1 MFSNKLILEIIKS
14 DLSIMPGI
22 VKIPENKDIIIDGKE
37 INIRVQLMS
46 NINIGETSKLLLNQL
61 RFKLVDKIKN
71 KDFNLNIIVY
81 I

>member
-22 VKIPENKDIIIDGKE
+22 VKIPENKDIIIDGKK

-46 NINIGETSKLLLNQL
+46 NINIGETSKLILNQL

>member
-37 INIRVQLMS
+37 INIRVRLMS
-46 NINIGETSKLLLNQL
+46 NISMGETSKLILSQL
-61 RFKLVDKIKN
+61 RFKFVDKIKN

>member
-1 MFSNKLILEIIKS
+1 MFSNKLILEIIKG

-46 NINIGETSKLLLNQL
+46 NINIGETSKLILNQL

>member
-1 MFSNKLILEIIKS
+1 MFSNKLILEIIKG

-46 NINIGETSKLLLNQL
+46 NINIGETSKLILNQL

-71 KDFNLNIIVY
+71 KDFNLNIIEY

>member
-1 MFSNKLILEIIKS
+1 MISNKLILVIIKS

-46 NINIGETSKLLLNQL
+46 NINIGETSKLILNQL

>member
-46 NINIGETSKLLLNQL
+46 NINIGETSKLILNQL